1 MSKKGAIRYIADAV
15 RASEHGNVR
24 RDAEGALNT
33 SFFKGM
39 FRGSPLNMTLFGE
52 MLREPPNMLVSEGM
66 LRT

>member
-1 MSKKGAIRYIADAV
+1 V